1 MEYNI
6 INWISNLHSKTIQ
19 FSKSQQLTP
28 SETYFI
34 DKQIHY
40 LDMGQK
46 KIVYKPSKLHYENI
60 TYLFRGT
67 DQVNQLR

>member
-1 MEYNI
+1 MENWRFYQVIDKKAYVEYNI

-46 KIVYKPSKLHYENI
+46 K
-60 TYLFRGT
+60 
-67 DQVNQLR
+67 